1 MAAQIRV
8 LRRRIKSV
16 QSTKKITRAMEL
28 IAASRIAR
36 AQQRA
41 RAAAPYAD
49 EITRVISQVASQGG
63 SMTHPLVVDR
73 PTPRSAAV
81 IVVTSDRGLAGG
93 YNSNVLRGRRGRQRD
108 PAPGGQGARSLP
120 RRPQGRRLLPVP
132 PAPDRRQLDRVHRA
146 ADVRT
151 RPRRSPTPS
160 SRRFVRGGEE
170 PDGVDEV
177 HLVYTQFVSGLVQ
190 RPVAKRLLPL
200 VVEYSDEPSPHG
212 PVPLYDFEPDAES
225 VLDALLPRYAE
236 SRIFTALLESAA
248 SESAARRRAMKA
260 ATDNA
265 EELHQGADPR
275 GQHRTPGIHHPGNQ
289 GDRRRRRGA
298 DGLRRKQWELT
309 RHDRSC

>member
-41 RAAAPYAD
+41 RAAAPYAE

-93 YNSNVLRGRRGRQRD
+93 YNSNVLRVAEDVNAVLRQEGKEPRAYLIGRKGVGFYKFRQRAMAGSWTGFSEQ
-108 PAPGGQGARSLP
+108 PTY
-120 RRPQGRRLLPVP
+120 
-132 PAPDRRQLDRVHRA
+132 A
-146 ADVRT
+146 AAKEVADAVIEA
-151 RPRRSPTPS
+151 
-160 SRRFVRGGEE
+160 FILGGEE
-170 PDGVDEV
+170 PGGVDEV

-200 VVEYSDEPSPHG
+200 VVEYRDEPSPHG

-236 SRIFTALLESAA
+236 SRIFAALLESAA

-265 EELHQGADPR
+265 EEFIKA
-275 GQHRTPGIHHPGNQ
+275 
-289 GDRRRRRGA
+289 
-298 DGLRRKQWELT
+298 LT
-309 RHDRSC
+309 REANAARQASITQEIMEIVGGAEALTDSEASSGS

>member
-1 MAAQIRV
+1 MPAQIRV

-41 RAAAPYAD
+41 RAAAPYAE

-93 YNSNVLRGRRGRQRD
+93 YNSNVLRVAEDVNATLRQEGKEPRAYLIGRKGVGFYRFRQRPITD
-108 PAPGGQGARSLP
+108 SWTGFSEQPTY
-120 RRPQGRRLLPVP
+120 
-132 PAPDRRQLDRVHRA
+132 A
-146 ADVRT
+146 AAKVVADAVIDA
-151 RPRRSPTPS
+151 
-160 SRRFVRGGEE
+160 FVRGGEA

-236 SRIFTALLESAA
+236 SRIFAALLESAA

-265 EELHQGADPR
+265 EEFIKA
-275 GQHRTPGIHHPGNQ
+275 
-289 GDRRRRRGA
+289 
-298 DGLRRKQWELT
+298 LT
-309 RHDRSC
+309 REANAARQASITQEIMEIVGGAEALTDSEASSGS